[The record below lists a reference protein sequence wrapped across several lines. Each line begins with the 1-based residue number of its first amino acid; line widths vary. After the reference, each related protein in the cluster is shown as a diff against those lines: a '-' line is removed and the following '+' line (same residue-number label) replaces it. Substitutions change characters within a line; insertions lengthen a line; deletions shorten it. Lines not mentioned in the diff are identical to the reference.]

1 LRDSPFSDVKV
12 PLAWT
17 AALALVVLLVAAIAL
32 LVSDRRETFEQ
43 QAYGAAK
50 QGMDTVATP
59 ISGALS
65 APVRWTESGIS
76 GVRGYFFA
84 ISENRRLHAEN
95 IELQRWR
102 DAALALKNEND
113 RLRAV
118 LSLKTDP
125 PVPMVTGHAVSDSR
139 GPFSNSRLI
148 NVGREMGVQIGNPV
162 MSENGLVGRIVGV
175 TDGAS
180 RVLLVTDIASK
191 VPVMI
196 NRTNAR
202 AILTGDGGP
211 NPKLMYMRGVN
222 PIKAGDLLV
231 TSGDGGVFPRG
242 LPVGVA
248 MKGLD
253 GTWRVQLS
261 SDYAPIDFVRVLKF
275 QDFTKLVNLKELTQS
290 QLPPAP
296 PGLNAP
302 VPTPLATPSPSAT
315 NAPVTAKATNTAAA
329 ATSKPANSP
338 PKAINAPARK
348 AANAPSKA
356 TNTPARTA
364 TKATNA
370 AAKAANAAAPK
381 SISALI
387 KSANAPAPKRV
398 AAPPTDP
405 QKATP

>member
-17 AALALVVLLVAAIAL
+17 AALALVVLLVAAVAL
-32 LVSDRRETFEQ
+32 LVSDRRETFES
-43 QAYGAAK
+43 QAYGRAK
-50 QGMDTVATP
+50 QGIDTVATP

-76 GVRGYFFA
+76 GVKGYFFA
-84 ISENRRLHAEN
+84 VSENRRLHREN

-113 RLRAV
+113 RLRSV
-118 LSLKTDP
+118 LQLKTDP

-148 NVGREMGVQIGNPV
+148 NVGREMGVQVGNPV
-162 MSENGLVGRIVGV
+162 MSENGLVGRVVGV

-211 NPKLMYMRGVN
+211 NPKLTYLRGVN
-222 PIKAGDLLV
+222 PVKAGDLLV

-248 MKGLD
+248 TKSLD
-253 GTWRVQLS
+253 GGWRVQLS

-275 QDFTKLVNLKELTQS
+275 QDFAQLVNFKELTQT

-302 VPTPLATPSPSAT
+302 QVTPIAGPKPTTAVNAPATAT
-315 NAPVTAKATNTAAA
+315 NAPTTAKATNT
-329 ATSKPANSP
+329 PAVAKST
-338 PKAINAPARK
+338 NAPAR
-348 AANAPSKA
+348 
-356 TNTPARTA
+356 
-364 TKATNA
+364 ATNA
-370 AAKAANAAAPK
+370 AAKPAAAKPPAAKPTTAAKPAPK
-381 SISALI
+381 SIGALL
-387 KSANAPAPKRV
+387 KSVNAPAPKV
-398 AAPPTDP
+398 VNAPK
-405 QKATP
+405 KASP

>member
-1 LRDSPFSDVKV
+1 VKV

-17 AALALVVLLVAAIAL
+17 AALALVVLLVAAVAL
-32 LVSDRRETFEQ
+32 LFSDRRETFEA
-43 QAYGAAK
+43 QAYGRAK
-50 QGMDTVATP
+50 QGIDTVATP

-76 GVRGYFFA
+76 GVKGYFFA
-84 ISENRRLHAEN
+84 VSENRKLHREN

-118 LSLKTDP
+118 LQLKTDP
-125 PVPMVTGHAVSDSR
+125 PVPMVAGHAVSDSR

-148 NVGREMGVQIGNPV
+148 NVGRELGVQVGNPV
-162 MSENGLVGRIVGV
+162 MSENGLVGRVVGV

-211 NPKLMYMRGVN
+211 NPKLAYLRGVN
-222 PIKAGDLLV
+222 PVKAGDLLV

-248 MKGLD
+248 TKALD
-253 GTWRVQLS
+253 GGWRVQLS

-275 QDFTKLVNLKELTQS
+275 QDFTELVNFKELTQT

-302 VPTPLATPSPSAT
+302 QVAPVAPKPAAATNTPAATNAPAAAKSAT
-315 NAPVTAKATNTAAA
+315 NAPATVKATNAPATAKATNAPAKSTTPSTAKATNAPKPAAPKATAPKAA
-329 ATSKPANSP
+329 ATPA
-338 PKAINAPARK
+338 PKSIGGLLKGINAPAARPATPK
-348 AANAPSKA
+348 AANSPRPS
-356 TNTPARTA
+356 P
-364 TKATNA
+364 
-370 AAKAANAAAPK
+370 
-381 SISALI
+381 
-387 KSANAPAPKRV
+387 
-398 AAPPTDP
+398 
-405 QKATP
+405 